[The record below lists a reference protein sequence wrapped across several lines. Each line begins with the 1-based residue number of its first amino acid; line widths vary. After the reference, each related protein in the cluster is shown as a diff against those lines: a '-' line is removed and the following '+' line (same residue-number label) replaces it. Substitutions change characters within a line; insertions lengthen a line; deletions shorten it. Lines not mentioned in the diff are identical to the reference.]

1 MKNNNENNKRK
12 KVFLANICKVE
23 KNGSKYQGIFLSDVY
38 LVKENDVYAN
48 YYNVDEKYTNAFFEE
63 GDVFVNVYD
72 CLKMTDAEI
81 FKHMLY
87 NPNYCKDRLDQIHKL
102 FEKHCFSIE
111 KSDYEK
117 CIEIKNSDADIR
129 LRYDYYVK
137 DAKVKVKKI

>member
-1 MKNNNENNKRK
+1 MKNKE
-12 KVFLANICKVE
+12 KVFLASICKVE

-38 LVKENDVYAN
+38 LKKENNVYIN
-48 YYNVDEKYTNAFFEE
+48 YFDKEEKFINTYKEE
-63 GDVFVNVYD
+63 GDIFIDVYD
-72 CLKMTDAEI
+72 CLKMTDDEV